1 MILKRI
7 RVENYRNIESC
18 EYELCEGVNLI
29 CGDNAQGK
37 TNILEAMY
45 IFARGRAFRAK
56 KEEQIIKFG
65 SDSAFCEID
74 YDDGQRVCNMSV
86 RYVKG
91 NGKKLTYNGIDIKR
105 SSEFIGRFRAVLFS
119 PDSLSLIKASPS
131 ERRLFLDVAISQL
144 DPEYVKQLKRYN
156 SLLSQRNAVIKE
168 MISEDK
174 GITEALA
181 YQMSEACA
189 YISRK
194 RSEYLIKI
202 NEAVKEIFDQM
213 SREKE
218 RSKLIYS
225 PEGFEA
231 DKTDFSQT
239 EAVKEQYFSL
249 FTENLERERVYKTSL
264 YGIHRDDLDIYLNGK
279 SAKLY
284 CSQGQTRSLAL
295 AMKLAEGKISEEYGE
310 SSPVY
315 LLDDVFG
322 ELDENRRSFILNEL
336 KGMQVVIT
344 SCQRHDIDG
353 VKTVYMKDGKILI

>member
-1 MILKRI
+1 MKLKRI
-7 RVENYRNIESC
+7 KVENYRNIESC
-18 EYELCEGVNLI
+18 EYELHDGVNLI

-56 KEEQIIKFG
+56 KEDQVIKFG
-65 SDSAFCEID
+65 SDSAYCEMD
-74 YDDGQRVCNMSV
+74 YDDGRRVCNMSV

-91 NGKKLTYNGIDIKR
+91 IGKRLTFNGIDIKR
-105 SSEFIGRFRAVLFS
+105 SSEFIGKFRAVLFS
-119 PDSLSLIKASPS
+119 PDSLSLVKASPS

-144 DPEYVKQLKRYN
+144 DTEYVKQLKRYN
-156 SLLSQRNAVIKE
+156 SLLSHRNAVIKE
-168 MISEDK
+168 TAGEDK

-181 YQMSEACA
+181 LQMSDSCA

-194 RSEYLIKI
+194 RSEYLKKI
-202 NEAVKEIFDQM
+202 NGSVKEIFAQM
-213 SREKE
+213 SGEKE
-218 RSKLIYS
+218 KSKLIYT
-225 PEGFEA
+225 PEGFESE
-231 DKTDFSQT
+231 KTDFSQT

-249 FTENLERERVYKTSL
+249 FTENLEREKIYKTSL
-264 YGIHRDDLDIYLNGK
+264 YGIHRDDFDIYLNGK

-284 CSQGQTRSLAL
+284 CSQGQTRSIAL

-310 SSPVY
+310 NSPVY

-322 ELDENRRSFILNEL
+322 ELDEKRRSFILNEL

-344 SCQRHDIDG
+344 SCQKHTIDG
-353 VKTVYMKDGKILI
+353 VNTVYMKDGKILI